1 MHLFRSAACFFL
13 LTGSIG
19 AQEFRASIG
28 GQVTDSSGA
37 AVAGA
42 AITVTNLERN
52 TSSETVTNSAGRY
65 LVQFLL
71 PGRYTV
77 SAEKAGF
84 KRIQQTGIR
93 LESAHHVAL
102 DFSFEVGSHT

>member
-1 MHLFRSAACFFL
+1 MPRCRLAACLFL
-13 LTGSIG
+13 LTGLVH
-19 AQEFRASIG
+19 AQEFRASIT

-42 AITVTNLERN
+42 TVTVISVERN

-71 PGRYTV
+71 PGQYTLT
-77 SAEKAGF
+77 AEKAGF
-84 KRIQQTGIR
+84 KKLQHSGIR
-93 LESAHHVAL
+93 LESADHVAL
-102 DFSFEVGSHT
+102 DI